1 MFLTITMIKH
11 EYLFI
16 TMSVYLS
23 PSNYTALPTANNTKI
38 TINIKHAYDLETK

>member
-1 MFLTITMIKH
+1 MFLTITKINH

-23 PSNYTALPTANNTKI
+23 PSNFTALPTANDIKI
-38 TINIKHAYDLETK
+38 TINIKCC